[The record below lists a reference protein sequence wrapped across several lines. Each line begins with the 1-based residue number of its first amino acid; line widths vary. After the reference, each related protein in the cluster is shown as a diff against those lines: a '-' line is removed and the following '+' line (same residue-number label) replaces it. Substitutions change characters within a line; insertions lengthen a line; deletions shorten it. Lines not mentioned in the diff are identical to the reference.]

1 MYINFKKFAI
11 FIAVTVF
18 TSIAFCKSNDEGCDD
33 RRLALATFVT
43 SCAAWKGIYQAN
55 RGDAFAKQKSDCREI
70 SKEFSKIIYGVA
82 PKSCEFT
89 YEPNLIRALM
99 QDKDV
104 RAFADS
110 L

>member
-1 MYINFKKFAI
+1 MRVHLRKFYYIAAI
-11 FIAVTVF
+11 LIISNT
-18 TSIAFCKSNDEGCDD
+18 AFCNPNDEGCDNK
-33 RRLALATFVT
+33 RLALAAFVT

-70 SKEFSKIIYGVA
+70 SKEFSKIIFGVA

-89 YEPNLIRALM
+89 YAPNLIRALM